1 MHHEK
6 ACQATAAAKARAAK
20 KMAAKE
26 VPKVEEKKEVVK
38 EKKEVVKKEVSPEL
52 KEKRLE
58 SLAKARAVRAAR
70 KAESSD
76 KVEERTIASE
86 IKKKV
91 SK

>member
-20 KMAAKE
+20 KAAAKE
-26 VPKVEEKKEVVK
+26 VKAEVKEEKKEVVK
-38 EKKEVVKKEVSPEL
+38 EKKEVSPEL

-58 SLAKARAVRAAR
+58 ALVKARAVRASR
-70 KAESSD
+70 KAESSAG
-76 KVEERTIASE
+76 EERTIASE